1 MTVIGLTGYA
11 QTGKDTVGEILVR
24 DHGFKRVAFA
34 DAVRECVY
42 ALNPLI
48 PTLFGQ
54 GFAQH
59 ESLQDAVD
67 RDGWEDTKKNP
78 AVRALLQRMGTE
90 VGREIIDPD
99 IWIKIAE
106 RKAHDLRR
114 LGHHVVFTDV
124 RFFNEYE
131 AIELFGGEVWRIER
145 PGTGPV
151 NAHVSDN
158 INVPVDRIVRN
169 DSTLDDLNWEVVKL
183 LKLIE

>member
-42 ALNPLI
+42 ALDPSI
-48 PTLFGQ
+48 PVFGRDNYR
-54 GFAQH
+54 
-59 ESLQDAVD
+59 SLRDQVD
-67 RDGWEDTKKNP
+67 KWGWEDTKKNP

-114 LGHHVVFTDV
+114 LGYHVVFTDV

-183 LKLIE
+183 LKLLE